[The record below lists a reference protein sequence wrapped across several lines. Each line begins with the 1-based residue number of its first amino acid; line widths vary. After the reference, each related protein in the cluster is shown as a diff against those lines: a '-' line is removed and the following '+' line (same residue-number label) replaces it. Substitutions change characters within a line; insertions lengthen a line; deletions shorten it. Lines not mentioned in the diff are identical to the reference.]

1 VEEFVA
7 FLESPLG
14 IIEIKGTATY
24 ISSVQ
29 FTVDADSESENL
41 PEIVIQCKL
50 ELQEYFLGKRK
61 EFSVDVKANGSD
73 FQNSVWAELKK
84 IPFGETKSYGEIAQ
98 NMKGRNMSRAVGH
111 ANGKNPIAII
121 IPCHRVIGQSGK
133 LTGYAGG
140 IWRKQWLL
148 ELEGNTSGK
157 NPTLSLFS

>member
-1 VEEFVA
+1 VKEFVA

-29 FTVDADSESENL
+29 FTVDSDSESENL
-41 PEIVIQCKL
+41 PEIITRCQG
-50 ELQEYFLGKRK
+50 ELQEYFAGNRK
-61 EFSVDVKANGSD
+61 EFSVEVNAIGSD
-73 FQNSVWAELKK
+73 FQNSVWAELKR
-84 IPFGETKSYGEIAQ
+84 IPYGETKSYGEIAQ
-98 NMKGRNMSRAVGH
+98 YMKGRNMSRAVGH

-133 LTGYAGG
+133 LTGYSGG
-140 IWRKQWLL
+140 MWRKQRLL

-157 NPTLSLFS
+157 NPTLGFFS